1 MLGGV
6 IGLLMLVGLIVVPL
20 LWRVRQ
26 DRRAERALAI
36 RAQAYAALVRALGG
50 ESLISLQAE
59 APTLWRPGR
68 LVLSAPS
75 DWQWL
80 LAPAWNAVAA
90 QVPIDYELVVTRRAP
105 AAVMPPAEDFALRR
119 AA

>member
-6 IGLLMLVGLIVVPL
+6 IGLLMLVGIVIPL

-36 RAQAYAALVRALGG
+36 RAQAYAALVRAFGG
-50 ESLISLQAE
+50 ESLISLDAE
-59 APTLWRPGR
+59 APSLWRAGR

-90 QVPIDYELVVTRRAP
+90 HVPIDYELVVKRRAP
-105 AAVMPPAEDFALRR
+105 APVTRPAEDLALRR